1 MAVPPQAQKVLS
13 FCASRPRSVSLSS
26 MPSIMV
32 TARPHLRVSNLTR
45 IRCCSLLISPQT
57 QMSRG
62 SPHMEQM
69 SAMLL
74 IHTLDKRA
82 LFKTNAFPIQ
92 MRPFVYPITP
102 IHTHAFCEVS
112 LINLDEKSLVC
123 FFEISLA

>member
-1 MAVPPQAQKVLS
+1 MFSAGYPSSTRYGWILWRWSPCSTIWLFLAVPPQAQKVLS

-32 TARPHLRVSNLTR
+32 TARPHLRVSNLTL

-62 SPHMEQM
+62 SPHIEQM

-74 IHTLDKRA
+74 IHILDKRA
-82 LFKTNAFPIQ
+82 LFKTNA
-92 MRPFVYPITP
+92 
-102 IHTHAFCEVS
+102 S
-112 LINLDEKSLVC
+112 L
-123 FFEISLA
+123 